1 MAALLSFLR
10 VEFLCL
16 SATQMLQLP
25 KSCLSNYA
33 VVARVFQ
40 AGLLYP
46 TSPIKR
52 KGFGKYTT
60 LLTRMGYCFFGI
72 RNLELFS

>member
-25 KSCLSNYA
+25 KSCLSNYT

-46 TSPIKR
+46 TSSIKR

-60 LLTRMGYCFFGI
+60 LLTRMRYYFFGI